1 VAGIIN
7 ISEATALALHALIY
21 LEAQDNERV
30 TTHEMAEGFKASEA
44 HLAKVM
50 QRLVKAGYVES
61 VRGPGGGFRPAAEC
75 GSITFHDIYELFEG
89 PLGRHVC
96 LFNKPVCNGHCIMG
110 DLLHD
115 VQKLVSSYMKNT
127 TLCNAATMMKEGRI
141 RVGTDYS
148 EN

>member
-1 VAGIIN
+1 MKWLNSYRAVGQVHRLC
-7 ISEATALALHALIY
+7 SETMLVSVGDR
-21 LEAQDNERV
+21 EA
-30 TTHEMAEGFKASEA
+30 
-44 HLAKVM
+44 
-50 QRLVKAGYVES
+50 
-61 VRGPGGGFRPAAEC
+61 
-75 GSITFHDIYELFEG
+75 DIYELFEG
-89 PLGRHVC
+89 PLNRHVC

-127 TLCNAATMMKEGRI
+127 TLCNAAIMMKEGRI